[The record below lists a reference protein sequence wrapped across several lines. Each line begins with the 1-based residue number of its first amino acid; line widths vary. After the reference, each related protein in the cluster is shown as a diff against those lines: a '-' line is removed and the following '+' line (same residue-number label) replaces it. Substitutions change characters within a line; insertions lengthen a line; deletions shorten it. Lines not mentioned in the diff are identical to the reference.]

1 MESTIAKVGS
11 EALSELKTELT
22 NLSSALHN
30 IYELMN
36 ADMRQVNEAWQDAKY
51 QEFVQGYQPQIRKC
65 EDIANRYAEWCARVL
80 DPTIENVIAV
90 ETTDV
95 SGADFNAPS
104 ATTGVSSDKF
114 SGFNL

>member
-1 MESTIAKVGS
+1 MDSTIARVGS
-11 EALSELKTELT
+11 VALTELKSDLT
-22 NLSSALHN
+22 QLSQTLHQ

-36 ADMRQVNEAWQDAKY
+36 ADMRQVNAAWQDNKY

-95 SGADFNAPS
+95 SGADFNGSS
-104 ATTGVSSDKF
+104 AATGASSDKF